1 VIELGKQYKTRDG
14 REVRIY
20 AVDGAEMLTVHG
32 AIKLDDAGW
41 ELVAWRNDGRIGSW
55 QETDSDLIEVKPRI
69 QREVWVNVFEH
80 CCGIHDTQDKA
91 GYFDKNGLSHRIAC
105 VKLTIDCEEGEGL

>member
-1 VIELGKQYKTRDG
+1 MIELGKQYRTEDG
-14 REVRIY
+14 CEVRIY
-20 AVDGAEMLTVHG
+20 ALDAGGQTPVHG
-32 AIKLDDAGW
+32 AIK
-41 ELVAWRNDGRIGSW
+41 RNGSW
-55 QETDSDLIEVKPRI
+55 IVTSWLKEGQWSMSNSINDLVEVKPRI